1 MRRQA
6 TLAAR
11 ATEPLAFADDH
22 VNSVSD
28 WMRNRTPW
36 AWWPAQPPSPRQQ
49 VGPDVHAAYALQS
62 VGITAVVEGLA
73 YATGNLPSGR
83 KLWRDRAIQ
92 LAATVAATAITSGA
106 WDRRAARRRRF
117 LP

>member
-1 MRRQA
+1 MSRSLSLIARV
-6 TLAAR
+6 TESLAV
-11 ATEPLAFADDH
+11 ADDH
-22 VNSVSD
+22 VNAASD
-28 WMRNRTPW
+28 WMRKRTPW
-36 AWWPAQPPSPRQQ
+36 AWWPAQPPKPSKPI
-49 VGPDVHAAYALQS
+49 GNDVHAAYALQS
-62 VGITAVVEGLA
+62 IGITALVEGLA

-92 LAATVAATAITSGA
+92 LSATVTIAAITTGA